1 MLFIR
6 PRVPRA
12 GGAREDLDAP
22 CGNDARHD
30 GFERAGP
37 CDRPVRPARRGGP
50 DSDRDYRRALLSCP
64 RAGKSVLR
72 AHRGSDRSKAAARDR
87 SSVGFGLSF
96 LVCLRD
102 DAAPARPRP
111 DQPRRRERIRRTELD
126 GPHGRY
132 FDKRTERT
140 GDGDLRDVPRVRGRD
155 WLWDLG
161 PDRRASRI
169 RRPLLRLVRGAAPR
183 LLVRPLRP
191 GAIASDAKT
200 DGVAAPR
207 RVCTPSVAPA
217 GYASIFSLYFILGAF
232 VTLVPPHIRD

>member
-12 GGAREDLDAP
+12 DGAREDLDAP
-22 CGNDARHD
+22 CGNDARHN

-37 CDRPVRPARRGGP
+37 RDRAVRPARRGGP
-50 DSDRDYRRALLSCP
+50 DSDRNHRGALLSRP

-72 AHRGSDRSKAAARDR
+72 AHCGSDWSKASARDR

-96 LVCLRD
+96 LVCLHD

-126 GPHGRY
+126 GAHGRHV
-132 FDKRTERT
+132 DERTERAR
-140 GDGDLRDVPRVRGRD
+140 DGDLWDVPRVRGRD

-161 PDRRASRI
+161 PDCRASLI
-169 RRPLLRLVRGAAPR
+169 RRPLLRLVWGAAPR
-183 LLVRPLRP
+183 LLVRRFRP
-191 GAIASDAKT
+191 GADSSDAET
-200 DGVAAPR
+200 SAMAAPR
-207 RVCTPSVAPA
+207 RVCTPSVA
-217 GYASIFSLYFILGAF
+217 GG
-232 VTLVPPHIRD
+232 